1 MVILQSHWTDRPI
14 ENGQLPRNRGGLL
27 SLRNSMKEARAES
40 DLDYLRMR
48 AVKELGAAAGAR
60 DIRVRRVHLEMA
72 KQYQAL
78 LRRAEAQWLPR
89 FRFAEEE

>member
-14 ENGQLPRNRGGLL
+14 ENGQLPRDRGGLF
-27 SLRNSMKEARAES
+27 SLRNSVKQARVES

-48 AVKELGAAAGAR
+48 AVKELGAAASAR

-72 KQYQAL
+72 KRYQAL
-78 LRRAEAQWLPR
+78 LGRAEAQWLPR
-89 FRFAEEE
+89 FRFAADE